1 MSSIPR
7 TGHTLWCQSGEVVP
21 SLPWLACLHRSGQP
35 WGSQAGKTAPP
46 SSTVGLHR
54 PGVSLRI
61 QDGETVPHSSKAG
74 LYRVILA
81 LGSQVGEAVSLSSTV
96 AQCPIFNI
104 WPPQDLPAGLL
115 LHGLDSKGR
124 TGPGELGQGSCAPSS
139 KAALPM
145 VVQTLS
151 FMTGVPRTEQVLGC
165 QVGEDVPQ
173 FSTTGLSRP
182 SQALGTQAWNAHPP
196 FHSWL
201 LQSWSC
207 PWGPGHGSCHPWL
220 ASTDLDWPWEY
231 RLLKL
236 SPCLPLLSIQDL
248 DWPLGS
254 CTILFHG

>member
-1 MSSIPR
+1 MSGIPR

-96 AQCPIFNI
+96 DQCPIFNI
-104 WPPQDLPAGLL
+104 WPPRDLPAGLL
-115 LHGLDSKGR
+115 LHGLDPRAGQ
-124 TGPGELGQGSCAPSS
+124 ELGQGSCAPSS

-151 FMTGVPRTEQVLGC
+151 FMTGVPRIEQVLEC
-165 QVGEDVPQ
+165 QVGEAVPQ

-182 SQALGTQAWNAHPP
+182 SQALGTQAWDAHPP
-196 FHSWL
+196 PP
-201 LQSWSC
+201 Q
-207 PWGPGHGSCHPWL
+207 L
-220 ASTDLDWPWEY
+220 ASAELVM
-231 RLLKL
+231 
-236 SPCLPLLSIQDL
+236 
-248 DWPLGS
+248 PLGARS
-254 CTILFHG
+254 WKLPPMASLHRSRLTLGI